1 MVDNSIYLTVA
12 KLLEKD
18 YIQNEYIVSEKLT
31 KNDLKQYTIFLNNKY
46 PWMFEDFEK
55 FLHKISRNNK
65 QITIDAVNFLLTT
78 KRVNTKVY
86 SQILG
91 DNSGLVD
98 VTVEKTVVRKVK

>member
-18 YIQNEYIVSEKLT
+18 YIQNEYIVSEKVT

-46 PWMFEDFEK
+46 PWMFEDFGK

-91 DNSGLVD
+91 DKYGLVD